1 MSEQPNIL
9 LIVYGLTS
17 LRAGLVRSVLNSRN
31 FRENNSDAVLINSW
45 NGTASR
51 TGAMELL
58 DSLRKLGNLSF
69 EVELTIGPDREVI
82 VYTPELGFASAS
94 IDSFGNIILTEH
106 RMLQLVRDANQNMLA
121 FERFL
126 GEALLAPWQLQ
137 FEEIRQSV
145 MMLEH
150 KDARTS
156 VA

>member
-9 LIVYGLTS
+9 LTVYGLTS
-17 LRAGLVRSVLNSRN
+17 LRAGLVRSVLKSRN
-31 FRENNSDAVLINSW
+31 FLDNNSDAVLINTWHGS
-45 NGTASR
+45 ASR

-58 DSLRKLGNLSF
+58 DSLRKLGDLSF
-69 EVELTIGPDREVI
+69 EAELTIGPDREVI

-126 GEALLAPWQLQ
+126 DEALLTPWQLQ